1 MVWGVCSG
9 DRFFRA
15 WHPWNL
21 GHLSMAQ
28 EFCLWLIRI
37 CHASSCSVRQGPW
50 CLSPFYIHAKQFSYQ
65 TTRTHSV
72 VGSLCVCMPISLSIV
87 IYMYIKTYTS
97 IYICIHMY
105 IIYISIEAYTHAY
118 VQTSCIHTH
127 IHTHIHTSIQ
137 T

>member
-50 CLSPFYIHAKQFSYQ
+50 CLSPFYIHAKQFSEPTLWSGPCVY
-65 TTRTHSV
+65 V
-72 VGSLCVCMPISLSIV
+72 CLFLYLSLY
-87 IYMYIKTYTS
+87 IYIYVHKTYTS
-97 IYICIHMY
+97 TYNIYICV
-105 IIYISIEAYTHAY
+105 SIEVYTHAY

-127 IHTHIHTSIQ
+127 IHTHMHTSIQ